1 MASSVRP
8 CVPVE
13 LRARSG
19 PGVRHSARRQWCAC
33 SAAGITSRRRDKLPK
48 GGFQEV
54 FAVDLLASGKLT
66 EQALTA
72 ADGRSLVPLE
82 IKRPMGMVLAERR
95 VLNTTTECFVDEV
108 LPDSNAL
115 RAGVKVG
122 DVLRLTTLVAA
133 VRGKVDEI
141 AYYSNPTSAKNRR
154 ALMVVDKQPFAKVM
168 KAIASNAEPVDLM
181 DGTARPFESICIVL
195 ERSSE

>member
-1 MASSVRP
+1 M
-8 CVPVE
+8 
-13 LRARSG
+13 RSG
-19 PGVRHSARRQWCAC
+19 AGVRHNARRQWCAC
-33 SAAGITSRRRDKLPK
+33 SAAGITSLRRDKLPK

-181 DGTARPFESICIVL
+181 DGRRAFESICIVL